1 MSKKLTKKGDKN
13 FIQSSL
19 DDAIDTLKSG
29 LDKVSDFGNFTK
41 DKTVDFIE
49 SIAELIPIIEKAGYR
64 TNRFIVGITIPPSVQ
79 LHLHRFKEVSEK
91 EIEDLKLEYKDK
103 KILKMILSSLITV
116 NNLQG
121 KLSVGDLVFS
131 EVAIDITLPPKVSIR
146 YLNKEIAKLEKQ
158 IDLFSE

>member
-1 MSKKLTKKGDKN
+1 MSSKLTKKGNKN
-13 FIQSSL
+13 FIQSSF
-19 DDAIDTLKSG
+19 DDAIDTLKAG
-29 LDKVSDFGNFTK
+29 LEKVSDFGNFTK
-41 DKTVDFIE
+41 DKTVDFVE

-79 LHLHRFKEVSEK
+79 LHLHRFKEVSEE

-116 NNLQG
+116 NKLQG

-131 EVAIDITLPPKVSIR
+131 EVAIDITLPPKISIR

>member
-1 MSKKLTKKGDKN
+1 MISKLTKKGDKN
-13 FIQSSL
+13 FIQSSF
-19 DDAIDTLKSG
+19 DDAIDTLKAG

-41 DKTVDFIE
+41 DKTVDFVE

-79 LHLHRFKEVSEK
+79 LHLHRFKEVSEE
-91 EIEDLKLEYKDK
+91 EIEDLKLEYKNK

-116 NNLQG
+116 NKLQG

-131 EVAIDITLPPKVSIR
+131 EVAIDITLPPKISIR